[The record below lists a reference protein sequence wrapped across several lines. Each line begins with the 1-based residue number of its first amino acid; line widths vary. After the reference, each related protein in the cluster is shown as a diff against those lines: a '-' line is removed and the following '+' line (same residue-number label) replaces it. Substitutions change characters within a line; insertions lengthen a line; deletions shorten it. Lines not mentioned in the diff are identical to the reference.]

1 MFLAVMA
8 VMALAF
14 FEHAAIKCHKYHQRN
29 QPSTVAPHPIGAI
42 LKVHQGST
50 VNWQH
55 ALHSIP
61 SLFGAET
68 YKVK

>member
-14 FEHAAIKCHKYHQRN
+14 FRTRCHKYHQRN
-29 QPSTVAPHPIGAI
+29 QPSTVAPHPTGAI

-50 VNWQH
+50 VNWQR

-61 SLFGAET
+61 FLFGAET
-68 YKVK
+68 FKVK